1 MKILWFSCGVTS
13 AVACKIALEKY
24 GSENCVIAYIK
35 IDSSHPDNARFINDC
50 EKWYG
55 AKIEVFQSD
64 KYKDQFDVI
73 KKTKY
78 VNGVGGAR
86 CTLELKKNVRRKIEK
101 EIDFDGQIF
110 GFEFKKKE
118 INRSIRFKEQYP
130 HTNPTYPLID
140 ECINKES
147 ALGILKK
154 AGIKSPKMYELG
166 YHNNNCIGCVKGG
179 MGYWNKIRV
188 DFPDKFEQMA
198 KAERVAG
205 HSCIKNVYLDELDPC
220 RGRHEPPIVA
230 DCGVFCEVEF
240 ADVIDERTD
249 VIFNGSERDKESAG
263 KRKECNS
270 PNLFSEID

>member
-1 MKILWFSCGVTS
+1 MKPKKILWFSCGVTS
-13 AVACKIALEKY
+13 AVACKIAIDKY
-24 GSENCVIAYIK
+24 GRDNCILAYIK
-35 IDSSHPDNARFINDC
+35 IESSHQDNKRFIEEC

-55 AKIEVFQSD
+55 SKIEVFQSE

-73 KKTKY
+73 EKTKY

-101 EIDFDGQIF
+101 DIAFDSQIF
-110 GFEFKKKE
+110 GFEFNKKE
-118 INRSIRFKEQYP
+118 INRAIRFKEQYP
-130 HTNPTYPLID
+130 HTNPIYPLID
-140 ECINKES
+140 EKINKAT
-147 ALGILKK
+147 ALGILRK
-154 AGIKSPKMYELG
+154 AGIKPPKMYELG

-188 DFPDKFEQMA
+188 DFPDKFDQMA

-205 HSCIKNVYLDELDPC
+205 HSCIKNVYLDELDSE

-240 ADVIDERTD
+240 ADIIDKRTTD
-249 VIFNGSERDKESAG
+249 ILNGSKETRSA
-263 KRKECNS
+263 
-270 PNLFSEID
+270 